1 MFTSSVFLNLPAL
14 VLHYIPMEQSVS
26 GKSHGRFFKCLS
38 QRFFLPYGALKK
50 VQLSGRK
57 RPTSGVLATDQS
69 QAEYLHSE
77 RKLTVKTRNNGGQIT
92 RESAGGAVNSYN
104 NGTCRDLRHV

>member
-1 MFTSSVFLNLPAL
+1 MGEMYFKNVENYHKAAFTSSVFLNLPAL

-26 GKSHGRFFKCLS
+26 GKSHGRFFKPLS

-57 RPTSGVLATDQS
+57 RPTSGVFWATDQS
-69 QAEYLHSE
+69 QAEH
-77 RKLTVKTRNNGGQIT
+77 
-92 RESAGGAVNSYN
+92 
-104 NGTCRDLRHV
+104 